1 MGLFF
6 QNRESSRLKKL
17 EKQFTLI
24 DRNMLPTDE
33 VLRQLESIMNKVSS
47 FQPSNERQAKQKE
60 RIEDTMFKR
69 CQMHL
74 QETKKQ
80 HKKVETER

>member
-6 QNRESSRLKKL
+6 QNHESLRLRRL
-17 EKQFTLI
+17 EKQFALI
-24 DRNMLPTDE
+24 DRNMLPSDE

-47 FQPSNERQAKQKE
+47 FQPSNELQVKQKE

-74 QETKKQ
+74 VETRKQ
-80 HKKVETER
+80 HKKVDTER

>member
-1 MGLFF
+1 VRLFF
-6 QNRESSRLKKL
+6 QNRESARLKKL

-24 DRNMLPTDE
+24 DRNMLPSDE
-33 VLRQLESIMNKVSS
+33 VLRQLETIMNKVSS
-47 FQPSNERQAKQKE
+47 FQPSNELQAKQKE

-74 QETKKQ
+74 QETRKQ
-80 HKKVETER
+80 HKKVDTER